1 MHPNSRTL
9 SEPARDIPVRDKVD
23 VIIAGGGLGGISAA
37 IAAARAGA
45 KTLLIERNGF
55 LGGVATA
62 GMVCS
67 IFNCYY
73 TADHRLGITGN
84 AVEIADALA
93 EAEGYGKKWH
103 AHKGHIIYDVEQ
115 AKLVFSRLVQEAG
128 AQILYDTVVSD
139 VVMDGDTLRGVI
151 VESKSGREALLA
163 DVVVDATGD
172 ADVAARAGA
181 PIHTRAP
188 GAGHSFCFRLGNVDV
203 DRLVEYFVR
212 PSRPVPRLHGRRL
225 DVRGGAGPVSRH
237 RHVPL
242 PARRRDADGHLQGG
256 TREG

>member
-1 MHPNSRTL
+1 MHPNRRIL

-93 EAEGYGKKWH
+93 RPRATARSG
-103 AHKGHIIYDVEQ
+103 
-115 AKLVFSRLVQEAG
+115 
-128 AQILYDTVVSD
+128 TP
-139 VVMDGDTLRGVI
+139 TRGT
-151 VESKSGREALLA
+151 SS
-163 DVVVDATGD
+163 T
-172 ADVAARAGA
+172 
-181 PIHTRAP
+181 T
-188 GAGHSFCFRLGNVDV
+188 SN
-203 DRLVEYFVR
+203 R
-212 PSRPVPRLHGRRL
+212 PSWCSARWCRRPGRRSCTT
-225 DVRGGAGPVSRH
+225 PSS
-237 RHVPL
+237 P
-242 PARRRDADGHLQGG
+242 
-256 TREG
+256 TS